1 MAHGDGR
8 SQSIFGLARE
18 LMGGGVR
25 LARLE
30 LERGRQE
37 VGERLAQVRSAAI
50 LIGVALTFLFLALIA
65 LVAFIILG
73 IATLTGLP
81 SWLVALVVFVVLT
94 AAAVILGYSGA
105 RRIRP
110 PVPQETIDS
119 VKEDIAWAKRLL
131 RRG

>member
-1 MAHGDGR
+1 MAQGDGGG
-8 SQSIFGLARE
+8 QSIIGLARE
-18 LMGGGVR
+18 LIGGGVR

-30 LERGRQE
+30 LQRGRQE
-37 VGERLAQVRSAAI
+37 VGERLGEVRSAAI
-50 LIGVALTFLFLALIA
+50 LIAVALTLLFLALIA

-73 IATLTGLP
+73 LATLIGLP
-81 SWLVALVVFVVLT
+81 SWLVALVVFIVLT
-94 AAAVILGYSGA
+94 AAAVVLGYSGA

>member
-1 MAHGDGR
+1 MAQGDGR
-8 SQSIFGLARE
+8 GQSIFGLARE
-18 LMGGGVR
+18 LVDGGVR

-30 LERGRQE
+30 LQRGRQE
-37 VGERLAQVRSAAI
+37 VGERLGQVRSAAI
-50 LIGVALTFLFLALIA
+50 LIGVALTILFLALIA

-73 IATLTGLP
+73 LATLIGLP
-81 SWLVALVVFVVLT
+81 PWLVALVVFVVLT
-94 AAAVILGYSGA
+94 TAAVVLGYSGA

>member
-1 MAHGDGR
+1 MAQRDGGD
-8 SQSIFGLARE
+8 QSIFGLARQ
-18 LMGGGVR
+18 MIGGGVR

-30 LERGRQE
+30 LQRGRQE
-37 VGERLAQVRSAAI
+37 VGERLGEVRSAVI
-50 LIGVALTFLFLALIA
+50 LVVVALVLLFLALIA

-73 IATLTGLP
+73 LATLIGLP
-81 SWLVALVVFVVLT
+81 SWLVALAVFIVLT
-94 AAAVILGYSGA
+94 AVAVIVGYSGA

-131 RRG
+131 KRG

>member
-1 MAHGDGR
+1 MAQGDGR
-8 SQSIFGLARE
+8 GQSIFGLARE
-18 LMGGGVR
+18 LMSGGVR

-37 VGERLAQVRSAAI
+37 VGERLGQVRSAAI
-50 LIGVALTFLFLALIA
+50 LIGVALTLLFLALIA
-65 LVAFIILG
+65 LVGFIILG
-73 IATLTGLP
+73 LATLIGLP

-94 AAAVILGYSGA
+94 AGAVILGYSGV

>member
-1 MAHGDGR
+1 MAQGDSGG
-8 SQSIFGLARE
+8 QSIFGLARE
-18 LMGGGVR
+18 LIGGGVR

-30 LERGRQE
+30 LQHGRQE
-37 VGERLAQVRSAAI
+37 VGERLGEVRSAAI
-50 LIGVALTFLFLALIA
+50 LIAVALTLLFLALIA

-73 IATLTGLP
+73 LATLIGLP

-94 AAAVILGYSGA
+94 AAAVVLGYSGV

-110 PVPQETIDS
+110 PVPQETMDS